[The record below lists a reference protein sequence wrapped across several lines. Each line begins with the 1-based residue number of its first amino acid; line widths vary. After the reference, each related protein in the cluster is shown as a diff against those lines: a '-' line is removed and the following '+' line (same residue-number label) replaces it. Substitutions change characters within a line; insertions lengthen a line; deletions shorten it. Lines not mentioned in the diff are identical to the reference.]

1 MPIKDTFQ
9 STADSLISPA
19 TICFAIVPADGGELT
34 QVTKALYVGTGGD
47 IALRPLD
54 GTADVTFRNVPD
66 GAVLDVRV
74 RAVRA
79 TGTTAADIVG
89 LA

>member
-1 MPIKDTFQ
+1 MSHDPFA
-9 STADSLISPA
+9 SSADSPIAPA
-19 TICFAIVPADGGELT
+19 ELCFPITPSDTAALQT
-34 QVTKALYVGTGGD
+34 ATKALFVGTGGTVT
-47 IALRPLD
+47 LRSVR
-54 GTADVTFRNVPD
+54 GTADVSFKNVPD

-74 RAVRA
+74 SAVRA